1 MSKLTKSMLSGI
13 CLLLAAFACCD
24 ASAQEEV
31 RQWSDASGNY
41 KFDATLVTHNDTKV
55 ILQRGEDLVSMAVA
69 DLSEEDRKY
78 LESKKGVQQAPD
90 ASRKSQTWTLSD
102 GLKVTGAIVD
112 FGVRNVVVRSHLGK
126 TFVNDRRFDNLPEV
140 YQAMVPK
147 IVSHFEGKKFENQR
161 ELEAWLTWQP
171 GKEKTYECKGV
182 LLELENGDRLGI
194 PLFFFSAEE
203 QAILN
208 PAYERWASAQ
218 KVEEK
223 EQESTNLRAQTFW
236 YHPPIESRDVWRIR
250 RISEIQLQ
258 LQAYES
264 GLVDLWE
271 VQLVPAG
278 GQGMW
283 RTVVVPG
290 RNSDQAANAALRQSP
305 GYQIGGI
312 AKVRRRY

>member
-1 MSKLTKSMLSGI
+1 MSKISKSMLSGI

-24 ASAQEEV
+24 ATAQEEV

-55 ILQRGEDLVSMAVA
+55 ILQRGEELFSMAVA
-69 DLSEEDRKY
+69 DLSDEDRKY
-78 LESKKGVQQAPD
+78 LDSRKGDHQAPD
-90 ASRKSQTWTLSD
+90 ASRKSQTWILSD
-102 GLKVTGAIVD
+102 GMKVTGAIVD

-161 ELEAWLTWQP
+161 ELESWLTWQP

-208 PAYERWASAQ
+208 PAFERWASAQ
-218 KVEEK
+218 KAEEK
-223 EQESTNLRAQTFW
+223 EQESTNLRAQTYW
-236 YHPPIESRDVWRIR
+236 YYPPRADPDIWRVR

-258 LQAYES
+258 LQAYNS
-264 GLVDLWE
+264 GLFDLWE
-271 VQLVPAG
+271 VQLIPVG
-278 GQGMW
+278 GGGVW

-290 RNSDQAANAALRQSP
+290 RDSDQAAHAALGQFP
-305 GYQIGGI
+305 GYQIGSI